1 MMNAKEAKERA
12 LWLHLPIMLRSKI
25 DAAIGR
31 GELEVEYYY
40 SDKISSDAINDMYN
54 TLKEL
59 GYSVV
64 IGNNN
69 VLWICWGC
77 YQWMASEA
85 DES

>member
-1 MMNAKEAKERA
+1 MNAKEAKERA
-12 LWLHLPIMLRSKI
+12 LWLRLPIMLRSKI

-31 GELEVEYYY
+31 GELEVGYYY

-64 IGNNN
+64 IGNDNN
-69 VLWICWGC
+69 VLWI
-77 YQWMASEA
+77 QWK
-85 DES
+85 

>member
-1 MMNAKEAKERA
+1 MNAKEAKERA

-40 SDKISSDAINDMYN
+40 SDKISSDAINDIYN

-59 GYSVV
+59 GYGVV
-64 IGNNN
+64 ISNDNN
-69 VLWICWGC
+69 VLCI
-77 YQWMASEA
+77 QWK
-85 DES
+85 